1 MNPRAIAE
9 PGPTGRQLEQIA
21 RNVLPGAW
29 IVETRTPVATLLG
42 SCVAVCLYDPGLKL
56 GGMNHFMLPEM
67 SQRDHADADMTL
79 SGNYAMEALLNA
91 MLAKGAR
98 KARLSAKAFG
108 GGAILKGLTIGLGI
122 GERNVAFAREWL
134 SRENIPLAAADL
146 LGPWSRKVVFDP
158 ASGDVFCRRMSR
170 EDSTVDRIASQEAAY
185 QKALQA
191 RPKKADIELF

>member
-1 MNPRAIAE
+1 MNSPAIDTT
-9 PGPTGRQLEQIA
+9 GLTGRQLEQIA

-29 IVETRTPVATLLG
+29 LVETATPVATLLG
-42 SCVAVCLYDPGLKL
+42 SCVAVCLYDPGLRL

-67 SQRDHADADMTL
+67 SKRDNADADMTL

-98 KARLSAKAFG
+98 KARLTAKAFG
-108 GGAILKGLTIGLGI
+108 GGAIIKGLTIGLGI

-134 SRENIPLAAADL
+134 GRENIPIAASDF

-185 QKALQA
+185 QKALLA